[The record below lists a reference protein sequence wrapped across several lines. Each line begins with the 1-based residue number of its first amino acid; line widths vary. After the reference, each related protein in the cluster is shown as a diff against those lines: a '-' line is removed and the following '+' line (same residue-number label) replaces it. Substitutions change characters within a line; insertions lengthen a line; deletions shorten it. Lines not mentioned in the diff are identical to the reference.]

1 MKKSLNICC
10 DGPKIKNIGAY
21 LTILQE
27 ILLICKFYKKKN
39 IKFCLNNRVDVIFF
53 FENFLQ
59 QLKINVEIV
68 KKNYSKY

>member
-27 ILLICKFYKKKN
+27 ILLICKFYKKK
-39 IKFCLNNRVDVIFF
+39 ILNFF
-53 FENFLQ
+53 LIIELMKNFF
-59 QLKINVEIV
+59 LKIFCN
-68 KKNYSKY
+68 N

>member
-10 DGPKIKNIGAY
+10 DGPKTKNIGAY

-39 IKFCLNNRVDVIFF
+39 IKFFFNNRVDKNFF
-53 FENFLQ
+53 
-59 QLKINVEIV
+59 LKIFCN
-68 KKNYSKY
+68 N